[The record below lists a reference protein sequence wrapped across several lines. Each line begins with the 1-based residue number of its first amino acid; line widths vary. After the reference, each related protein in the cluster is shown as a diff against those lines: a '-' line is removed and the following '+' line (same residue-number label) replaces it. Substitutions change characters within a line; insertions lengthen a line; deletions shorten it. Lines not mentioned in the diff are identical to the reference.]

1 MKNLALIFP
10 LLFAVVGMAMALKAA
25 ALRTWLIGVYDNP
38 RITRHLNMPGYL
50 LSMRLVGAFWVVFA
64 SVILV
69 SAVAHQIS
77 N

>member
-1 MKNLALIFP
+1 MKNLTLVFP
-10 LLFAVVGMAMALKAA
+10 LLLAIAGLAMALKAA
-25 ALRTWLIGVYDNP
+25 AMRTWLIGVYDNP

-50 LSMRLVGAFWVVFA
+50 LSMRLVGAGWFVFA
-64 SVILV
+64 SAFLV